1 MAVKVLLAP
10 VTVTMSTRV
19 TRIIAHLVTVT
30 VTTGTK
36 AIAIAGAAAWQTAAA
51 AVVAALTPIGG
62 GTKRRTPFRL
72 LLTFSQLHSGV
83 DG

>member
-30 VTTGTK
+30 ITTGTK
-36 AIAIAGAAAWQTAAA
+36 AIAIAGAAAWQTVAAA
-51 AVVAALTPIGG
+51 VAALTPIGG

-72 LLTFSQLHSGV
+72 LLIFSQLHSGV